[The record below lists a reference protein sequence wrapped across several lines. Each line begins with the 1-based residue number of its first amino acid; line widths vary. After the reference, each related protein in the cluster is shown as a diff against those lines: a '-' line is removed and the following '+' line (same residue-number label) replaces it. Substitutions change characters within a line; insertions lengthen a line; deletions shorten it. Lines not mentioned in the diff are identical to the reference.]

1 MITNEEAN
9 ILINK
14 SLEDERMKGK
24 VKWFDAGKGF
34 GFIEKEDGSDIFVH
48 FQDIQMD
55 GYKTLNEGEEVEFDI
70 ESTAKG
76 DCARNVVRL

>member
-34 GFIEKEDGSDIFVH
+34 GFITKETGDDIFVH

-70 ESTAKG
+70 ESTGKG
-76 DCARNVVRL
+76 DCARNVKKL

>member
-34 GFIEKEDGSDIFVH
+34 GFIEKEDGNDIFVH

-55 GYKTLNEGEEVEFDI
+55 GYKTLNEGEEVEFDV
-70 ESTAKG
+70 EASPKG
-76 DCARNVVRL
+76 DCARNVIRL